1 MEAAMQSFVSD
12 PLVYIGLDV
21 AYRRDT
27 SAISAVY
34 YNSEIDKYC
43 LWGHRIFR
51 PPVNI
56 SKQVSGTAVKML
68 EQCRVAKVLYDP
80 YQFVSEAQRLEDSG
94 YERQMEEVNQ
104 QTENVQFSNLLR
116 QHFIDGAFLTYQ
128 DPERRAHYMWC
139 VTVATE
145 RGFRIT
151 KKQQSKQIDVVVADA
166 MALYGC
172 VKDRTTHHYPD
183 YSETTH
189 GTSLANL
196 P

>member
-1 MEAAMQSFVSD
+1 MEENTEAIAD
-12 PLVYIGLDV
+12 PVLYVGIDV

-34 YNSEIDKYC
+34 YDSRIDKYC
-43 LWGHRIFR
+43 LWGHTIFR

-56 SKQVSGTAVKML
+56 SQQVTGATVKML
-68 EQCRVAKVLYDP
+68 ENHRIGKVLYDP
-80 YQFVSEAQRLEDSG
+80 YQFVSEAQRLEDQG
-94 YERQMEEVNQ
+94 YERLMEECNQ
-104 QTENVQFSNLLR
+104 MTENVQFANLL
-116 QHFIDGAFLTYQ
+116 QQTFVDGNFLTYA

-151 KKQQSKQIDVVVADA
+151 KKNQSRQIDVVISDA

-172 VKDRTTHHYPD
+172 VRDRTTHHYPD
-183 YSETTH
+183 YDEVSH
-189 GTSLANL
+189 GTSLAML